1 MNLLLLVL
9 ALPLIGFLIALAIP
23 RSAPQASRIFA
34 ILWSLGTF
42 VASIG
47 LLFYFDRAVAGNQ
60 FAVDIPWIAQPD
72 IHFFIAADGVSLW
85 LVLLSTFLTPLC
97 VLISWNSIQNRV
109 KEFFAF
115 MLLLEFG
122 LVGVFIAQDLFLF
135 YVFWELSLVPMY
147 FLIGIWGHD
156 RRIYAAVK
164 FFLYTFAG
172 SVLMLAAIIYLY
184 NKTETFSYPAI
195 LEMLSTGR
203 LSFAPQEG
211 LLLFLAF
218 FVAFAIKV
226 PLFPLHTWL
235 PDAHVEAP
243 TAGSIMLASVMLKMG
258 TFGILHYCLPM
269 FPVPARQCAPW
280 IATLA
285 IIGIIYG
292 ALVAMVQPNM
302 KKLVA
307 YSSVSHLGF
316 VVLGIFSFTQLGL
329 DGAVYQMLNHGIST
343 GALFAIVGLLYERRH
358 SLEIKD
364 YGGVATAAPWL
375 STMFLVAMLASIGLP
390 TLNNFVGEF
399 LVLQG
404 TAIANYTWA
413 IYAAIGVILSACYM
427 LWMYQRVFYG
437 EASESLLHHMSDM
450 KPREWAA
457 IIPLILMMVWMGVYS
472 QSFLP
477 PIGRTTARVL
487 EQTQVNVPFRVQ
499 LPANPSSPLRVAPQP
514 TNPPAPS
521 RTVSDSEIPPVP
533 LRAAPQ
539 PVNPSVPPRTVSDS
553 ANPPALTRTA
563 SQLANLPAPLRA
575 ASQSI
580 NPTALPG
587 AAPQPPVAAGPART
601 ASDRYPT
608 KPPSP
613 VQAQAYPLSEIARA
627 R

>member
-1 MNLLLLVL
+1 MNLLMLVL
-9 ALPLIGFLIALAIP
+9 ALPLAGFLIALAIP
-23 RSAPQASRIFA
+23 RSTPQGSRWWAMIWSVATFIAS
-34 ILWSLGTF
+34 
-42 VASIG
+42 VG
-47 LLFYFDRAVAGNQ
+47 LVCYFDRSLGGEQ
-60 FAVDIPWIAQPD
+60 FAVNIQWITSPD
-72 IHFFIAADGVSLW
+72 IHFYIAADGVSLW
-85 LVLLSTFLTPLC
+85 LVLLTTLLTPIC
-97 VLISWNSIQNRV
+97 VLISWNSIQTRV

-115 MLLLEFG
+115 LLLLEFG

-135 YVFWELSLVPMY
+135 YVFWEIALVPMY

-164 FFLYTFAG
+164 FFLYTMAG
-172 SVLMLAAIIYLY
+172 SMLMLAAIIYLY
-184 NKTETFSYPAI
+184 NKTNTFSYPAI
-195 LEMLSTGR
+195 LEMLSTGQ

-211 LLLFLAF
+211 MLLFLAF
-218 FVAFAIKV
+218 FVAFAVKV

-258 TFGILHYCLPM
+258 TFGILHYCLPL
-269 FPVPARQCAPW
+269 FPVAARRCAPW
-280 IATLA
+280 IAVLA

-316 VVLGIFSFTQLGL
+316 VVLGIFSFTQIGL

-364 YGGVATAAPWL
+364 YGGVATVAPWL
-375 STMFLVAMLASIGLP
+375 STMFLVATLASIGLP
-390 TLNNFVGEF
+390 LLNNFVGEF

-427 LWMYQRVFYG
+427 LWLYQRVFFG
-437 EASESLLHHMSDM
+437 EAVEAITHHMFDL
-450 KPREWAA
+450 KAREWAA
-457 IIPLILMMVWMGVYS
+457 VIPLVAMMVWMGVYS

-477 PIGRTTARVL
+477 PISQTTARVL

-499 LPANPSSPLRVAPQP
+499 SHPNPVHP
-514 TNPPAPS
+514 N
-521 RTVSDSEIPPVP
+521 SEV
-533 LRAAPQ
+533 
-539 PVNPSVPPRTVSDS
+539 
-553 ANPPALTRTA
+553 
-563 SQLANLPAPLRA
+563 
-575 ASQSI
+575 
-580 NPTALPG
+580 
-587 AAPQPPVAAGPART
+587 
-601 ASDRYPT
+601 
-608 KPPSP
+608 
-613 VQAQAYPLSEIARA
+613 ARA

>member
-23 RSAPQASRIFA
+23 RSMPQASRMWA
-34 ILWSLGTF
+34 MVWSLATF
-42 VASIG
+42 VVSIG
-47 LLFYFDRAVAGNQ
+47 LPFYFDRTVGGEQLAL
-60 FAVDIPWIAQPD
+60 DIQWIASPD
-72 IHFFIAADGVSLW
+72 IHFYIAADGVSLW
-85 LVLLSTFLTPLC
+85 LVLLSTFLTPIC
-97 VLISWNSIQNRV
+97 VLISWHSIQTGV

-115 MLLLEFG
+115 LLLLEFG

-211 LLLFLAF
+211 MLLFLAF

-258 TFGILHYCLPM
+258 TFGLLHYCLPM
-269 FPVPARQCAPW
+269 FPVAARQCAPW
-280 IATLA
+280 IGVLA

-343 GALFAIVGLLYERRH
+343 GALFLFVGLLYERRH
-358 SLEIKD
+358 SLEIAD
-364 YGGVATAAPWL
+364 YGGVATVAPWL
-375 STMFLVAMLASIGLP
+375 STIFLVTTLASIGLP

-404 TAIANYTWA
+404 VAIANFTWA
-413 IYAAIGVILSACYM
+413 SYAATGAILAACYM

-437 EASESLLHHMSDM
+437 EAGETVRHHMFDL

-457 IIPLILMMVWMGVYS
+457 VIPLVAMMVWMGVYS

-477 PIGRTTARVL
+477 QIGQTTARVL
-487 EQTQVNVPFRVQ
+487 EQTQVNVPFRVE
-499 LPANPSSPLRVAPQP
+499 
-514 TNPPAPS
+514 TH
-521 RTVSDSEIPPVP
+521 
-533 LRAAPQ
+533 
-539 PVNPSVPPRTVSDS
+539 
-553 ANPPALTRTA
+553 
-563 SQLANLPAPLRA
+563 
-575 ASQSI
+575 
-580 NPTALPG
+580 
-587 AAPQPPVAAGPART
+587 PARFV
-601 ASDRYPT
+601 ASEKPLADARGSEQSHDRKGVIFQTQPN
-608 KPPSP
+608 
-613 VQAQAYPLSEIARA
+613 SEVARA